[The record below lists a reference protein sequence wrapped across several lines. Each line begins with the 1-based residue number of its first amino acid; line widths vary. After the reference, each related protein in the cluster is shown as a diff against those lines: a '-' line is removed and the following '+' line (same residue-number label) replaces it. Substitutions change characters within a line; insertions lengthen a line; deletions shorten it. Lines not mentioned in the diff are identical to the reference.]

1 MAVRRLAAEQPE
13 SFAYTE
19 QNLAWAKK
27 LVERYPEGRQASAV
41 IPLLWRAQEQNDG
54 WVSEPAIRYIAD
66 LLDMPN
72 IRVLEV
78 ATFYTMFQL
87 QPVGKKAHIQVC
99 GTTPCQL
106 RGSEDLI
113 SICKSRIAKHMHEI
127 SEDGMFS
134 WEEVECLGAC
144 VNAPMVQIFKDTYED
159 LTPESFT
166 KLLDD
171 ISEGREVTPGPQ
183 NGRRF
188 AMAEG
193 GQTSLTEIDDDT
205 SGELPVAHLVE
216 GSETASH
223 AFAGAPINGGG
234 HDFSGVPTP
243 AQDAVARVQAE
254 FVANSTKSAE
264 EAGAAEPAKAGKAAS
279 GKPAGKDA
287 ATPKAKAKE
296 QADESVSDAAAD
308 AKKPETAADA
318 VSGGDVKA
326 DAETVKAAASKGTA
340 AAKKPDARKATVKK
354 AAEQKTTAKKTA
366 EMDAETGAV
375 DEKAP
380 ETLKEPRGG
389 QPDDLKKL
397 KGVGPKLEATL
408 HDLGFFHFDQVANW
422 GPAEVAWVDSRLKF
436 KGRIERDGWIAQAKI
451 LASGETTEFAK
462 RVEAGD
468 VASSKSK
475 D

>member
-13 SFAYTE
+13 SFEFTE
-19 QNLAWAKK
+19 QNLAWANK
-27 LVERYPEGRQASAV
+27 LIDRYPAGRQASAV

-54 WVSEPAIRYIAD
+54 WVSEPSIRYVAD
-66 LLDMPN
+66 MLEMPK

-113 SICKSRIAKHMHEI
+113 KICKSRIAKHMHEI

-159 LTPESFT
+159 LTPDSFNQ
-166 KLLDD
+166 LIDD
-171 ISEGREVTPGPQ
+171 IADGKDVTPGPQ

-193 GQTSLTEIDDDT
+193 GQTSLTDLEDD
-205 SGELPVAHLVE
+205 SKGVLPVPHLVD
-216 GSETASH
+216 GSDKASH
-223 AFAGAPINGGG
+223 AFAGAAINAGGN
-234 HDFSGVPTP
+234 DYDGVPTS
-243 AQDAVARVQAE
+243 AEDAVAV
-254 FVANSTKSAE
+254 VI
-264 EAGAAEPAKAGKAAS
+264 AAH
-279 GKPAGKDA
+279 
-287 ATPKAKAKE
+287 
-296 QADESVSDAAAD
+296 
-308 AKKPETAADA
+308 
-318 VSGGDVKA
+318 
-326 DAETVKAAASKGTA
+326 
-340 AAKKPDARKATVKK
+340 AAK
-354 AAEQKTTAKKTA
+354 TAKKEEAPAPAPAPKKT
-366 EMDAETGAV
+366 EPKAV
-375 DEKAP
+375 EKAAKTEKKAEQP
-380 ETLKEPRGG
+380 KPASKAKPKAVAADGTQKEPQILKQARGG
-389 QPDDLKKL
+389 KPDDLKKL

-408 HDLGFFHFDQVANW
+408 NELGFFHFDQIADW
-422 GPAEVAWVDSRLKF
+422 GQAEVAWVDSRLKF
-436 KGRIERDGWIAQAKI
+436 KGRIERDGWIEQAKL
-451 LASGETTEFAK
+451 LASGDDTEFSK

-468 VASSKSK
+468 VASSKSE

>member
-13 SFAYTE
+13 SFEFTE
-19 QNLAWAKK
+19 KNLAWAKK
-27 LVERYPEGRQASAV
+27 LIDRYPAGRQASAV

-54 WVSEPAIRYIAD
+54 WVSEPSIRYIAE

-113 SICKSRIAKHMHEI
+113 EICKSRIANHMHEI

-144 VNAPMVQIFKDTYED
+144 VNAPMVQIYKDTYED
-159 LTPESFT
+159 LTPESFEN
-166 KLLDD
+166 LLDD
-171 ISEGREVTPGPQ
+171 IEAGNEVTPGPQ

-193 GQTSLTEIDDDT
+193 GLTSLAELDDDT
-205 SGELPVAHLVE
+205 EGVVPLPHVVDGAE
-216 GSETASH
+216 KASH
-223 AFAGAPINGGG
+223 EFAGAAINTGGN
-234 HDFSGVPTP
+234 DYDGVPAP
-243 AQDAVARVQAE
+243 AEDAVAKVRAEFAAKAEKQAE
-254 FVANSTKSAE
+254 TPVPA
-264 EAGAAEPAKAGKAAS
+264 AAEK
-279 GKPAGKDA
+279 
-287 ATPKAKAKE
+287 
-296 QADESVSDAAAD
+296 
-308 AKKPETAADA
+308 
-318 VSGGDVKA
+318 
-326 DAETVKAAASKGTA
+326 KAAAPAPKKEQPKTSSAKKKATA
-340 AAKKPDARKATVKK
+340 APKPKEV
-354 AAEQKTTAKKTA
+354 AAETP
-366 EMDAETGAV
+366 AV
-375 DEKAP
+375 EEQAP
-380 ETLKEPRGG
+380 ETLDGPRSGKA
-389 QPDDLKKL
+389 DDLKKL

-408 HDLGFFHFDQVANW
+408 HELGFYHFDQVANW

-436 KGRIERDGWIAQAKI
+436 KGRIERDGWIEQART
-451 LASGETTEFAK
+451 LAAGEDTEFSK
-462 RVEAGD
+462 RVEAGE
-468 VASSKSK
+468 VASSKSE